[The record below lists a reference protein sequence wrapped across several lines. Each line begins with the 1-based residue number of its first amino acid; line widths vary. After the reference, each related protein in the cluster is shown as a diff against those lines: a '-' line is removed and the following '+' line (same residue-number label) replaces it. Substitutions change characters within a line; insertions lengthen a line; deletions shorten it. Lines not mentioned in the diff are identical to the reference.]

1 MRMLKNKTAP
11 ITEKEII
18 KICRNVFDEVTI
30 RILINE
36 FEDTLLISAVM
47 KLRKLERIIVV
58 LNVVIDMTPSEI
70 AFILGTNTNS
80 VYVQKQTALKKLKE
94 FYLQEKEA
102 V

>member
-1 MRMLKNKTAP
+1 MLKNKTAP